1 MYRRG
6 QDHVRLEGVAR
17 DHARRRRGKTTG
29 KLHRKSPP
37 PREKKNNYH
46 RQDDHRY
53 TGAMKRR
60 LSEASSSTT
69 KRHATGL
76 GRIQGEDFGQR
87 TPPIHEIIRNI
98 LQEYPSG
105 QIFKV
110 NTDNFPASSAA
121 CSIYERSYSHNI
133 TDERLGQLA
142 WDWLTARPSK
152 VEQL

>member
-1 MYRRG
+1 
-6 QDHVRLEGVAR
+6 
-17 DHARRRRGKTTG
+17 
-29 KLHRKSPP
+29 
-37 PREKKNNYH
+37 
-46 RQDDHRY
+46 
-53 TGAMKRR
+53 MKRR

-110 NTDNFPASSAA
+110 NTEHPAQHVLSMSAVIA
-121 CSIYERSYSHNI
+121 II
-133 TDERLGQLA
+133 
-142 WDWLTARPSK
+142 
-152 VEQL
+152 

>member
-1 MYRRG
+1 
-6 QDHVRLEGVAR
+6 
-17 DHARRRRGKTTG
+17 
-29 KLHRKSPP
+29 
-37 PREKKNNYH
+37 
-46 RQDDHRY
+46 
-53 TGAMKRR
+53 MKRR

-133 TDERLGQLA
+133 TDKRLGNRHGIVWQARLGMGLADCPIVKLSSYDQCQRLYSMQL
-142 WDWLTARPSK
+142 LCVT
-152 VEQL
+152 